1 MEVLGVN
8 ITDVV
13 VVVTVLISGAIAL
26 ARGLVKEVLAI
37 ASWVGAAF
45 ATLYG
50 FSYASPYAR
59 KMIETDWV
67 ADLTAGG
74 VLFIVTL
81 FVLSLASHA
90 ISSRVKGS
98 TLGVLDRSL
107 GLVFGLLRGALLI
120 SLAYFALNWVEPD
133 KNEQPQWLRA
143 AKTMPLIEEGAD
155 LIKAVIPERFRPPE
169 APGKKATGGEAL
181 RLEAERV
188 MRELTTSQPKSAA
201 PGGVSGYKK
210 VERNEMDRL
219 IQGSHG
225 SEPGGQKQ

>member
-1 MEVLGVN
+1 MDVLGVN
-8 ITDVV
+8 ITDVI

-37 ASWVGAAF
+37 VSWVGAVF

-50 FSYASPYAR
+50 LSTAAPYAR
-59 KMIETDWV
+59 KMIETPWI

-98 TLGVLDRSL
+98 TMGVLDRSL
-107 GLVFGLLRGALLI
+107 GFVFGLLRGALLI
-120 SLAYFALNWVEPD
+120 SLAYLAFSWV
-133 KNEQPQWLRA
+133 QPVKDQPEWLRA
-143 AKTMPLIEEGAD
+143 AKTIPLIEQGAD
-155 LIKAVIPERFRPPE
+155 LIITLIPEKFLDRSK
-169 APGKKATGGEAL
+169 APGKKAIGGETL

-188 MRELTTSQPKSAA
+188 MRELTTSRPKSTA
-201 PGGVSGYKK
+201 PGGVSGYKNE
-210 VERNEMDRL
+210 ERNEMNRL
-219 IQGSHG
+219 IQGSHRP
-225 SEPGGQKQ
+225 EPGGQ

>member
-37 ASWVGAAF
+37 VSWVGAAF

-50 FSYASPYAR
+50 FPYAAPYAG
-59 KMIETDWV
+59 KVIETPWI

-81 FVLSLASHA
+81 FVLSLSSHA
-90 ISSRVKGS
+90 ISRRVKGS
-98 TLGVLDRSL
+98 PLGVLDRSL
-107 GLVFGLLRGALLI
+107 GFVFGLLRGALLI
-120 SLAYFALNWVEPD
+120 SLAYLAFSWV
-133 KNEQPQWLRA
+133 QPVKDQPKWVRS
-143 AKTMPLIEEGAD
+143 AKTMPLIEQGAD
-155 LIKAVIPERFRPPE
+155 LIIILIPETFLDRK
-169 APGKKATGGEAL
+169 APGEKAIGGDAL

-188 MRELTTSQPKSAA
+188 MRELTTSRPKSTA
-201 PGGVSGYKK
+201 PGGVSGYKN
-210 VERNEMDRL
+210 VERDEMNRL
-219 IQGSHG
+219 IQGSQG
-225 SEPGGQKQ
+225 PEPGGQKR

>member
-1 MEVLGVN
+1 MDVLGVN

-37 ASWVGAAF
+37 VSWVGAAF

-50 FSYASPYAR
+50 FPYVSPYAG
-59 KMIETDWV
+59 KVIETPWI

-107 GLVFGLLRGALLI
+107 GFVFGLLRGALLI
-120 SLAYFALNWVEPD
+120 SLAYLAFSWV
-133 KNEQPQWLRA
+133 QPVKDQPKWVRS
-143 AKTMPLIEEGAD
+143 AKTMPLIEQGAD
-155 LIKAVIPERFRPPE
+155 LIITLIPEKFLDRK
-169 APGKKATGGEAL
+169 APGKKTVGGEAL

-188 MRELTTSQPKSAA
+188 MRELTTSRPKSTA
-201 PGGVSGYKK
+201 PGGVSGYKNA
-210 VERNEMDRL
+210 ERDEMNRL
-219 IQGSHG
+219 IEGSQGP
-225 SEPGGQKQ
+225 EPGGQKR

>member
-1 MEVLGVN
+1 MYVLGVN

-50 FSYASPYAR
+50 FSTAVPYAR
-59 KMIETDWV
+59 KMIETPWI

-81 FVLSLASHA
+81 FVLSLTAHA

-98 TLGVLDRSL
+98 TMGVLDRSL
-107 GLVFGLLRGALLI
+107 GFVFGLLRGALLI
-120 SLAYFALNWVEPD
+120 SLAYLAFSWV
-133 KNEQPQWLRA
+133 QPVKDQPEWLRS
-143 AKTMPLIEEGAD
+143 AKTMPLIEQGAE
-155 LIKAVIPERFRPPE
+155 LIITLIPERFLDRK
-169 APGKKATGGEAL
+169 APGKKAIGGEAL

-188 MRELTTSQPKSAA
+188 MRELTTSRPKSAA

>member
-1 MEVLGVN
+1 MDVLGVN

-50 FSYASPYAR
+50 FPYASPFAR
-59 KMIETDWV
+59 KMIETPLF

-81 FVLSLASHA
+81 FVLSLAAHA
-90 ISSRVKGS
+90 ISRRVKGS
-98 TLGVLDRSL
+98 TMGVLDRSL
-107 GLVFGLLRGALLI
+107 GLVFGLARGALLI

-133 KNEQPQWLRA
+133 KKEQPQWLRS

-169 APGKKATGGEAL
+169 SAGKKKAGGKDA
-181 RLEAERV
+181 RDREAERV
-188 MRELTTSQPKSAA
+188 MRELTTSRPKTTA
-201 PGGVSGYKK
+201 PEGESGYKNA
-210 VERNEMDRL
+210 ERDEMNRL
-219 IQGSHG
+219 IQGSD
-225 SEPGGQKQ
+225 PGGQKQ

>member
-37 ASWVGAAF
+37 VSWVGAAF

-50 FSYASPYAR
+50 FPYAAPYAG
-59 KMIETDWV
+59 KVIETPWI

-90 ISSRVKGS
+90 ISRRVKGS
-98 TLGVLDRSL
+98 PLGVLDRSL
-107 GLVFGLLRGALLI
+107 GFVFGLLRGALLI
-120 SLAYFALNWVEPD
+120 SLAYLAFSWV
-133 KNEQPQWLRA
+133 QPVKDQPKWVRS
-143 AKTMPLIEEGAD
+143 AKTMPLIEQGAD
-155 LIKAVIPERFRPPE
+155 LIIILIPETFLDRK
-169 APGKKATGGEAL
+169 APGEKAIGGDAL

-188 MRELTTSQPKSAA
+188 MRELTTSRPKSTA
-201 PGGVSGYKK
+201 PGSVSGYKNA
-210 VERNEMDRL
+210 ERDEMNRL
-219 IQGSHG
+219 IQGSQG
-225 SEPGGQKQ
+225 PEPGGQKR

>member
-1 MEVLGVN
+1 MDVLGVN

-59 KMIETDWV
+59 KMIETPWV

-81 FVLSLASHA
+81 FVLSLAGHA
-90 ISSRVKGS
+90 ISRRVKGS
-98 TLGVLDRSL
+98 TMGVLDRSL
-107 GLVFGLLRGALLI
+107 GFVFGLLRGALLI
-120 SLAYFALNWVEPD
+120 SLAYLAFSWV
-133 KNEQPQWLRA
+133 QPVKDQPEWLRA
-143 AKTMPLIEEGAD
+143 AKTMPLIEQGAD
-155 LIKAVIPERFRPPE
+155 LIIILIPEKIFDRK
-169 APGKKATGGEAL
+169 APGKKALGGEAL
-181 RLEAERV
+181 RREAERV
-188 MRELTTSQPKSAA
+188 MRELTTSRPKSAA
-201 PGGVSGYKK
+201 PEGVSGYKEA
-210 VERNEMDRL
+210 ERNEMNRL
-219 IQGSHG
+219 IQGSRG
-225 SEPGGQKQ
+225 FEPGGQKQ

>member
-1 MEVLGVN
+1 VEVLGVN

-120 SLAYFALNWVEPD
+120 SLAYLAFSWV
-133 KNEQPQWLRA
+133 QPVKDQPKWVRS
-143 AKTMPLIEEGAD
+143 AKTMPLIEQGAD
-155 LIKAVIPERFRPPE
+155 LIIILIPETFLDRK
-169 APGKKATGGEAL
+169 APGKKALDGEAL

-188 MRELTTSQPKSAA
+188 MRELTTSRPKSTA
-201 PGGVSGYKK
+201 PGSVSGYKNA
-210 VERNEMDRL
+210 ERDEMNRL
-219 IQGSHG
+219 IQGSQG
-225 SEPGGQKQ
+225 PEPGGQKR

>member
-1 MEVLGVN
+1 MDVLGVN
-8 ITDVV
+8 ITDVI

-37 ASWVGAAF
+37 VSWVGAAF

-50 FSYASPYAR
+50 FSYATPYAR
-59 KMIETDWV
+59 KMIETPWI

-81 FVLSLASHA
+81 FVLSFASHA
-90 ISSRVKGS
+90 IASRVRGS

-107 GLVFGLLRGALLI
+107 GFVFGLLRGALLI
-120 SLAYFALNWVEPD
+120 SLAYLAFNWV
-133 KNEQPQWLRA
+133 QPVKDQPEWLRS
-143 AKTMPLIEEGAD
+143 AKTMPLIEQGAD
-155 LIKAVIPERFRPPE
+155 LIITLIPEKFLDRK
-169 APGKKATGGEAL
+169 APGKKAIGGEAL

-188 MRELTTSQPKSAA
+188 MRELTTSRPKSTAA
-201 PGGVSGYKK
+201 PEGVSGYKN
-210 VERNEMDRL
+210 VERNEMNRL
-219 IQGSHG
+219 IQGSQG